1 MTRRDAVRHGH
12 LRPYGALSAEAWRR
26 TCARAEGTAGMAGIG
41 DEDWDKLQDFDTRRL
56 IEAVDDVD
64 ALRGVLADDG
74 TRPPEIRDRLLK
86 LHQLAMAVVNE
97 GAQEDAG
104 ELFELAQELEDEA
117 LDMLEAVQRLHDT
130 LSALTE
136 LRPGSLDDDGADDA
150 DNE

>member
-1 MTRRDAVRHGH
+1 
-12 LRPYGALSAEAWRR
+12 
-26 TCARAEGTAGMAGIG
+26 MAGIG

-74 TRPPEIRDRLLK
+74 NRPPEIRNRLLK

-97 GAQEDAG
+97 DAQEDAG

-130 LSALTE
+130 LSALVE
-136 LRPGSLDDDGADDA
+136 LRPESLDDDGADDA
-150 DNE
+150 DDE

>member
-1 MTRRDAVRHGH
+1 
-12 LRPYGALSAEAWRR
+12 
-26 TCARAEGTAGMAGIG
+26 MAGIG

-74 TRPPEIRDRLLK
+74 TRPPEIRNRLLK

-136 LRPGSLDDDGADDA
+136 LRPESLDDDGADDA
-150 DNE
+150 DDE